1 MTQRVVRT
9 LRTRRDTR
17 LFGVSL
23 SRVLSPGD
31 LAIFSGDLGAGKT
44 FLVRSVARALGVEG
58 RVTSPTFTLVH
69 EYPTPHG
76 VFVHADLYRLLGSG
90 RIEAEIERLGLRFMR
105 AEGAVV
111 AVEWGQEGIL
121 PLGGSPALVVSL
133 AIDGEHERTAMV
145 TGSRAEEL
153 ARG

>member
-1 MTQRVVRT
+1 VTHRVVRT

-17 LFGVSL
+17 RLGVSL
-23 SRVLSPGD
+23 ARVLSAGD
-31 LAIFSGDLGAGKT
+31 LAIISGDLGAGKT

-76 VFVHADLYRLLGSG
+76 VFVHADLYRLLDAA
-90 RIEAEIERLGLRFMR
+90 RLEVEIERLGLRAMR

-111 AVEWGQEGIL
+111 AVEWGQDGVAA
-121 PLGGSPALVVSL
+121 LGGSPALVVSL
-133 AIDGEHERTAMV
+133 AIDGEHQRTAMV
-145 TGSRAEEL
+145 SGARAEEL
-153 ARG
+153 ARE